1 MAMTKKCTKND
12 HIILNTL
19 EELVPQDHEVRKLE
33 ECIDWQ
39 FIYPLVED
47 LYSSSGRPSIDPVVL
62 FKMLFI
68 NFIFGINSMRKTCR
82 EIQVNIAYRWFLG
95 LAIDDPVPN
104 YSTWSQ
110 NYIRRYESSDVFEKI
125 FDHILGQAIDFGY
138 VDMKTVFG
146 DSTHQ
151 KANANK
157 NKYKD
162 KEVQIVKKVYE
173 DALLEEINEDR
184 KKHGKKPIRDIHR
197 KELNYDEKSGDEKED
212 TDTKHIKISKTDP
225 ESGLFHK
232 GEKEK
237 CFAYSHQTF
246 CDKNGFVLAS
256 VCVSGNAHDS
266 SSFFEAYNVLN
277 TKFHD
282 QIKNVCLDAGYV
294 TPAICKTI
302 LENEQKLYVPY
313 KRPMTKKGFF
323 KKYEYVY
330 DETYDCY
337 ICPYIKILEYSTTDR
352 NGYKQYKSNPED
364 CKNCPFRQMCTQSK
378 NHQKV
383 ITRHV
388 WEEYKEEVV
397 DEIRHTPEWKEI
409 YPQRKESIERVFA
422 DCKEHHN
429 LRYTRL
435 KGLKKNQHQELII
448 FASHNLKRMA
458 KWRWKSLLNTIK
470 NRIKFIHIQINRK
483 KYQKE
488 KQQFFRNATLST
500 I

>member
-1 MAMTKKCTKND
+1 MSKRCIKND
-12 HIILNTL
+12 HMILSTL

-47 LYSSSGRPSIDPVVL
+47 LYSSTGRPSVDPVVL

-68 NFIFGINSMRKTCR
+68 NCIFGINSMRKTCR
-82 EIQVNIAYRWFLG
+82 EIEVNLAYRWFLG

-110 NYIRRYESSDVFEKI
+110 NYIRRYGTSDVFEKI
-125 FDHILGQAIDFGY
+125 FDHILRQAIEYGY
-138 VDMKTVFG
+138 VDLSTIFG

-157 NKYKD
+157 NKYED
-162 KEVQIVKKVYE
+162 KEIEIAKKIYE

-184 KKHGKKPIRDIHR
+184 KNHGKKPIKDIRH
-197 KELNYDEKSGDEKED
+197 EEINFDEKNGNEKKD
-212 TDTKHIKISKTDP
+212 IDTKHIKVSKTDP

-246 CDKNGFVLAS
+246 CDKNGFVLTS
-256 VCVSGNAHDS
+256 VCVPGNVHDS
-266 SSFFEAYNVLN
+266 VSFFEAYNVMDN
-277 TKFHD
+277 KFHD

-294 TPAICKTI
+294 TPAICKAV
-302 LENEQKLYVPY
+302 LEDGRKIYVPY
-313 KRPMTKKGFF
+313 KHPMTKKGYF

-330 DETYDCY
+330 DEGYDCY
-337 ICPYIKILEYSTTDR
+337 ICPNIKILKYSTTNKD
-352 NGYKQYKSNPED
+352 GYKLYKSNPED
-364 CKNCPFRQMCTQSK
+364 CKNCPFRDMCTRSK

-383 ITRHV
+383 IARHV
-388 WEEYKEEVV
+388 WENYKEEAV
-397 DEIRHTPEWKEI
+397 DEIRNTPEWKEI

-422 DCKEHHN
+422 DCKEQHG

-435 KGLKKNQHQELII
+435 RGKKKNQQQVLII
-448 FASHNLKRMA
+448 FACHNLKRMA
-458 KWRWKSLLNTIK
+458 KWRWKSLIKALKTKMILIKIVINQK
-470 NRIKFIHIQINRK
+470 NR
-483 KYQKE
+483 QKE
-488 KQQFFRNATLST
+488 KRYSIQSIALST